1 MKSLP
6 RTKTETPPS
15 GFILADSMSVA
26 DAKAAVAELQRR
38 FTVPCGHCDNGIQ
51 FDGEFIEEAS
61 IIETCSACN
70 GTGRVWRQ

>member
-1 MKSLP
+1 
-6 RTKTETPPS
+6 
-15 GFILADSMSVA
+15 MSVA